1 MEVECLALKDLTSPR
16 KSLSVGAEEEE
27 EDEGQTEQKE
37 NLCLDWRTPP
47 LKSTE
52 SSVAPM
58 LINRK
63 GSTPVV
69 DQVTPI
75 KHSVL
80 AEPWSPTAN
89 LKMLISAASPDIRDR
104 EMKKV
109 LFRPIE
115 NDKDI
120 EVAAEAT
127 KAGAVHDDDGGEAD
141 TGNAGGN
148 RKDKSLRIMSQK
160 FVMLFLVSRTL
171 TVTLDAAA
179 KILID
184 ESQDSSSHSKYK
196 TKVRRLYDIANVL
209 TSLGLIKK
217 VHVRE
222 EKGRK
227 PAFRWLGPV
236 EFNNQGNP
244 AIAAQPMT
252 DRTTGQKVKM
262 TRHSSFNITP
272 TSAAVLRQ
280 VYSAP
285 SSPRRDTPAV
295 TTDPAELHRRTT
307 TNSAVCRLQF
317 GASPDSSGRQRP
329 LTSAPSPHCLAYLT
343 SLSQP
348 SVVMLYGSF
357 DQPPE
362 GQRSPRLEGEEVRK
376 RKREETLE
384 EEQGALGKKRA
395 EHEKIISTP
404 SGDTED
410 CSCTDATKI
419 STNHSE
425 GRPPGLQP
433 TSSDHSRD
441 LLQPSPY
448 LYLPNNTGLNSL
460 NFFLPSNHPPT
471 SAVPTMA
478 LSYVLV
484 PSAALSHYP
493 LVTGGHR
500 QQGPEAHAK
509 LGFSLPTTASSGHC
523 GAAPFTLVSSDYG
536 WSPRPSQSSPDV
548 GGQCGP
554 PTGPQQVN
562 NSRVETQ
569 TPQTPKDTT
578 ASMSRS
584 FFQTPGTLEGG
595 VNTATPAGRKR
606 GSAQRRLD
614 VGHPPVD

>member
-1 MEVECLALKDLTSPR
+1 LMEVECLALKDLTSPR
-16 KSLSVGAEEEE
+16 KSLS
-27 EDEGQTEQKE
+27 E

-104 EMKKV
+104 EMKK
-109 LFRPIE
+109 
-115 NDKDI
+115 I

-141 TGNAGGN
+141 TGNGNNTKQEVKASRTTGGN

-227 PAFRWLGPV
+227 PAFRWLGP
-236 EFNNQGNP
+236 
-244 AIAAQPMT
+244 PMT

-285 SSPRRDTPAV
+285 SSPRRDTPA
-295 TTDPAELHRRTT
+295 ELHRRTT

-317 GASPDSSGRQRP
+317 GTPLSVDPPSLQVHRP
-329 LTSAPSPHCLAYLT
+329 QYQSDLHPPS
-343 SLSQP
+343 
-348 SVVMLYGSF
+348 
-357 DQPPE
+357 
-362 GQRSPRLEGEEVRK
+362 
-376 RKREETLE
+376 
-384 EEQGALGKKRA
+384 
-395 EHEKIISTP
+395 
-404 SGDTED
+404 
-410 CSCTDATKI
+410 
-419 STNHSE
+419 
-425 GRPPGLQP
+425 
-433 TSSDHSRD
+433 
-441 LLQPSPY
+441 LLLFFCP
-448 LYLPNNTGLNSL
+448 GLNSL

-536 WSPRPSQSSPDV
+536 WSPRPSQSSPD
-548 GGQCGP
+548 
-554 PTGPQQVN
+554 
-562 NSRVETQ
+562 